1 MGTRTESGPPS
12 LTVAPVAVGTL
23 LGMSPT
29 GGGAAQSEGSPRG
42 PALCTMRM
50 PSAPQWPHLAGSAE
64 GQPPRPRR
72 ALLGRGAR
80 ARVPSRSS
88 AGGRVGPLGLGVGG
102 RAVSPVS
109 GLESGAGGEPGRA
122 SRTSSCG
129 CFLELRPVNCPEGC
143 GVICTS
149 RHTEVVQ
156 EGERG
161 PRAGPEPSEASQLP
175 RWCPA
180 APRAVRG
187 RCAGRRV
194 GWILDVATPTSAM

>member
-1 MGTRTESGPPS
+1 M
-12 LTVAPVAVGTL
+12 
-23 LGMSPT
+23 
-29 GGGAAQSEGSPRG
+29 
-42 PALCTMRM
+42 
-50 PSAPQWPHLAGSAE
+50 
-64 GQPPRPRR
+64 
-72 ALLGRGAR
+72 
-80 ARVPSRSS
+80 PSRSS

-102 RAVSPVS
+102 RAVSSVS

-180 APRAVRG
+180 VPRAVRG

>member
-1 MGTRTESGPPS
+1 M
-12 LTVAPVAVGTL
+12 
-23 LGMSPT
+23 
-29 GGGAAQSEGSPRG
+29 
-42 PALCTMRM
+42 
-50 PSAPQWPHLAGSAE
+50 
-64 GQPPRPRR
+64 
-72 ALLGRGAR
+72 
-80 ARVPSRSS
+80 PSRSS

-161 PRAGPEPSEASQLP
+161 PRAGPEPARP
-175 RWCPA
+175 RSF
-180 APRAVRG
+180 
-187 RCAGRRV
+187 RV
-194 GWILDVATPTSAM
+194 GAPPPPVPCGAGVPADGSAGS